1 MKPSKSL
8 LLSMLLILINYY
20 YMSPS
25 VAENRMNA
33 KQPKASSEQIVDTAI
48 LSSIKP
54 EKSTAVFYGT
64 NLPSEILSQYGRIIV
79 ESDNVK
85 KEELKALTSKG
96 SKVYAYVSIGEI
108 SPTRK
113 WFSKIKKEWI
123 LGENKVWDS
132 KVMDLTSQ
140 GWQDFIV
147 DSIVKPL
154 WDAGYRG
161 LFLDTMDSFYL
172 YAKNEEQRK
181 AQAGALVKL
190 LKRIHKKYPE
200 IHFISNRGF
209 EVIASIGDQLEAVL
223 AESLFSSWDNVNKV
237 YKETSKNDQEWLITK
252 LNDIKNKL
260 SIDIIVID
268 YMSPSEPNKMSRLAT
283 KITQEGF
290 IPWVS
295 IASLDIVGL
304 GSLQIKPNTHLLLT
318 DSATKINISSLAKKY
333 KNYFTAL
340 KTKGEKIKVHDIQS
354 GLPIGHMVRRYIDI
368 LTTLPLKKQSNAYKK
383 WVKEQIEEGANIIPL
398 SVSAK

>member
-1 MKPSKSL
+1 
-8 LLSMLLILINYY
+8 
-20 YMSPS
+20 MSPS
-25 VAENRMNA
+25 IAENRMSL
-33 KQPKASSEQIVDTAI
+33 KQPEAYSEQTVDTAI

-79 ESDNVK
+79 EPDNVK
-85 KEELKALTSKG
+85 KEELKALTSRG
-96 SKVYAYVSIGEI
+96 SQVYAYVSIGEI

-140 GWQDFIV
+140 GWQDFLV

-181 AQAGALVKL
+181 AQADALVKL

-209 EVIASIGDQLEAVL
+209 EVISSIGDQLEAVL
-223 AESLFSSWDNVNKV
+223 AESLFSSWDNVKKV
-237 YKETSKNDQEWLITK
+237 YKETSKNDQEWLINK
-252 LNDIKNKL
+252 LNDIKKKL

-283 KITQEGF
+283 KIAQEGF

-295 IASLDIVGL
+295 IASLDIVGR
-304 GSLQIKPNTHLLLT
+304 GSLQIQPDTHLLLI
-318 DSATKINISSLAKKY
+318 DSATKTNVTSLAKKY
-333 KNYFTAL
+333 KNYFTEL

-354 GLPIGHMVRRYIDI
+354 GLPIGHMVRRYINI
-368 LTTLPLKKQSNAYKK
+368 LTALPFKKQSNAYKK
-383 WVKEQIEEGANIIPL
+383 WIKEQIEEGANIIPL
-398 SVSAK
+398 SASKK